1 MEYTD
6 EIDGFGIPRKIAQN
20 NNGKRRYSYDN
31 GKTWR
36 STAKKARYATT
47 GERDDS
53 YARAVL
59 ESRMIVR

>member
-1 MEYTD
+1 MEITK
-6 EIDGFGIPRKIAQN
+6 ESDGYGIPRWTTSN
-20 NNGKRRYSYDN
+20 SRGKRRYSYDC

-36 STAKKARYATT
+36 GNAKRARLAAT

-59 ESRMIVR
+59 ESRMVI